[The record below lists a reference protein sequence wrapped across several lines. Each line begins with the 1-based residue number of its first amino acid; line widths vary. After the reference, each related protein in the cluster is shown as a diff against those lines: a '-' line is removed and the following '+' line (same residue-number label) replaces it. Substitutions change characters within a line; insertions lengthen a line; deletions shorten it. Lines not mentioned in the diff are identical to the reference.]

1 MHKTFMD
8 EDEGFFLENHK
19 YSTIFRKI
27 IPIKEKLYWVMIIS
41 EESCIVNN

>member
-8 EDEGFFLENHK
+8 EDEGFFLENRK

-27 IPIKEKLYWVMIIS
+27 IPIKEKVVLGYDYIRGKLY
-41 EESCIVNN
+41 CK